1 MAPFKELRGVMEIH
15 LRHGSIINM
24 KMGRG
29 DSQAGP
35 ETRPEFNSKERVGAS
50 YSASNLK
57 FRSDLSQHIANR
69 S

>member
-1 MAPFKELRGVMEIH
+1 MAPFKDLQGVTEIH
-15 LRHGSIINM
+15 LRHGSIIYV
-24 KMGRG
+24 KVGSG

-35 ETRPEFNSKERVGAS
+35 ETRPVFNSKERVGAS
-50 YSASNLK
+50 HSASNLK